1 MNPLVSLFFAKMF
14 FGKFRI
20 RAFASR
26 GSSLPYPLPARP
38 HRASMFLLSGCL
50 MAVLGS
56 LVPPARAQRSDPYA
70 GPAYEDSA
78 AVRRSRAAQEAE
90 EKVSLSAD
98 KIVEILRDEPGLMLQ
113 VKKLLVMKAYEQGRI
128 LDPADLT
135 DEALFRLLRED
146 NNIRILAT
154 REIEDRHYIRVKPS
168 EEEIEREKREAE
180 LGSQRGLIRTSIG
193 KAPEL
198 SARAKAN
205 GNQEDAYWST
215 RDETFWMGPKEVPNS
230 PGVLNGPIDQ
240 YSLPNAYPANPQIPA
255 PQNSSPNSP
264 ARQLDLAGLQ
274 SGGGGSN
281 FDNFQESG
289 GMNTGNL
296 LSQISPDQL
305 PALLSV
311 NNSMNS
317 DSGLPPGLGAAG
329 LGAKNGLPGSSGID
343 PSVLSGLLGQSSG
356 SGLDSLPRP
365 APPSQQASLEYPR
378 RRVPSPSDLNE
389 DRPLISHR
397 PNPYADVPSL
407 YDLYAQ
413 VARRPAKLE
422 RFGTDVF
429 RNGTGNLDK
438 LPMDMP
444 AGPDYVIGPG
454 DGLVIELSGSM
465 SQHLQRIVDRQG
477 RVALPEVGALQV
489 AGRSLGDVQHVMQ
502 AALRTQFRDINADV
516 SVARIRTVRCY
527 VVGDVESPGAYDI
540 SALSTPLNALYAAGG
555 PTARGSLRH
564 LRQYRG
570 RTLVQELDAYDLLLH
585 GVHDELARIQSG
597 DTILVSPIGPEVTVE
612 GMVQRP
618 AIYELAGEK
627 SLSEVLQLA
636 GGVLPSGTL
645 RHVDL
650 ERLVAH
656 ESRSML
662 RLDLPVGNDPQ
673 AVGKAL
679 DEFQVQDGDK
689 IRISPILPYADKT
702 VYVDG
707 HVFHPGKYPYHEG
720 MKVTDILQS
729 YGDLLPEPSR
739 RHAEIIRLQAPDYT
753 PMVLAFNLGDAMD
766 GKDQNLILQPFD
778 TIRIFGRFD
787 FEDAPVITVTG
798 AVRDPGD
805 HITNGE
811 TRLRD
816 AVYLAGGVSLD
827 AELGDAQIFRKTEDG
842 KLKVFS
848 VDLRK
853 ALTGELADNVLLEP
867 KDRVF
872 VHPSQTKLD
881 PATVLIQGEVPRPGK
896 YPLGE
901 GMTAAE
907 LVKVAGGFKRGAY
920 TDMADLTHYEV
931 VEGTNVAG
939 ESVEVPIAKALAG
952 EPDSDRRLHDGD
964 VLTIRQL
971 AGWNDIQATIAVKGE
986 VLHPGT
992 YGIKEGEKLSSV
1004 IARAGGLRGD
1014 AYPYGAIFQ
1023 RTQVRDIEE
1032 MNRSEL
1038 LRQVQSDGAS
1048 LALVGETD
1056 ADQKLAKEAAVSQWQ
1071 TTIRKLQDTPP
1082 GGRLVIHISKNT
1094 KRWANTSADLELRAG
1109 DSIYIPKRPSMVMV
1123 DGSVYNPTAVSF
1135 KPGRDAEWYLK
1146 QAGGPTN
1153 VANKKAVFRGGRLG
1167 RLIQRRRGE
1176 SGVAAGRHGH
1186 GPGESIQR
1194 HHPMEVDLGS
1204 CSVGVRGGHC
1214 DSGRTKFLSGSDA

>member
-1 MNPLVSLFFAKMF
+1 MNPLVSTV
-14 FGKFRI
+14 FGKFRNP
-20 RAFASR
+20 ALASR
-26 GSSLPYPLPARP
+26 GSRLRYHLPTRP
-38 HRASMFLLSGCL
+38 HRASIFLLSGIL
-50 MAVLGS
+50 LAVLCS
-56 LVPPARAQRSDPYA
+56 LVPQAGAQRSDPYA

-98 KIVEILRDEPGLMLQ
+98 KIVEILRDEPGLLLQ

-135 DEALFRLLRED
+135 DDALFRLLRED
-146 NNIRILAT
+146 NNVRILAT

-168 EEEIEREKREAE
+168 EEEIEKEKREAE
-180 LGSQRGLIRTSIG
+180 LGTQRGLTRTSIG

-198 SARAKAN
+198 SAQARAK
-205 GNQEDAYWST
+205 GNQEDAYWAT
-215 RDETFWMGPKEVPNS
+215 REETYWVKPKDLQNS

-240 YSLPNAYPANPQIPA
+240 YSLPNANPQNPQIPA
-255 PQNSSPNSP
+255 PQNSIPNGS
-264 ARQLDLAGLQ
+264 ARQLDLASLQ
-274 SGGGGSN
+274 SNGGQSN
-281 FDNFQESG
+281 FDTFQELG
-289 GMNTGNL
+289 GMNTGSL
-296 LSQISPDQL
+296 LSQITPDQL
-305 PALLSV
+305 PGLLSV
-311 NNSMNS
+311 NSMAS
-317 DSGLPPGLGAAG
+317 ESGLNSGLGASA
-329 LGAKNGLPGSSGID
+329 LGGKTGLPGASGLDPNLLSS
-343 PSVLSGLLGQSSG
+343 LLGQSSA
-356 SGLDSLPRP
+356 SGIDSQPRP
-365 APPSQQASLEYPR
+365 APPSERASLDYPR
-378 RRVPSPSDLNE
+378 RRVPSPSDLNQ
-389 DRPLISHR
+389 DRPLISRR

-413 VARRPAKLE
+413 VARRPAVLE

-477 RVALPEVGALQV
+477 RVALPEVGAVQV
-489 AGRSLGDVQHVMQ
+489 AGRSVGDVQQLMQ
-502 AALRTQFRDINADV
+502 SALRTQFRDISADV

-570 RTLVQELDAYDLLLH
+570 KTLVQELDAYDLLLH

-673 AVGKAL
+673 AISKAL

-689 IRISPILPYADKT
+689 IRISPILPYTDKT

-729 YGDLLPEPSR
+729 YSDLLPEPSR

-766 GKDQNLILQPFD
+766 GKDQNLVLQPFD
-778 TIRIFGRFD
+778 TIRVFGRFD
-787 FEDAPVITVTG
+787 FEDAPVITVSG

-816 AVYLAGGVSLD
+816 AVYLAGGVSPD
-827 AELGDAQIFRKTEDG
+827 AQLGDAQVFRKTDDG

-853 ALTGELADNVLLEP
+853 ALTGELADNVLLQP

-881 PATVLIQGEVPRPGK
+881 PATVLIQGEVARPGK

-907 LVKVAGGFKRGAY
+907 LVQVAGGFKRGAY
-920 TDMADLTHYEV
+920 TEMADLTHYEV
-931 VEGTNVAG
+931 VRGSNVAG

-952 EPDSDRRLHDGD
+952 EADTDLRLHDGD
-964 VLTIRQL
+964 VLTIRQV
-971 AGWNDIQATIAVKGE
+971 AGWNDIQATITVKGE

-992 YGIKEGEKLSSV
+992 YGIKEGEKLSSI

-1023 RTQVRDIEE
+1023 RTQVRDLEE
-1032 MNRSEL
+1032 KNRSEL
-1038 LRQVQSDGAS
+1038 LRQVQSDGS
-1048 LALVGETD
+1048 TLALVPDGD
-1056 ADQKLAKEAAVSQWQ
+1056 ADQKLAKEAALSQWQ
-1071 TTIRKLQDTPP
+1071 TTIRNLQDTPP
-1082 GGRLVIHISKNT
+1082 GGRLVIHISKNI
-1094 KRWANTSADLELRAG
+1094 KRWTNTSADLEVRAG

-1135 KPGRDAEWYLK
+1135 KPGRDADWYLR

-1153 VANKKAVFRGGRLG
+1153 TANKKAVFVVRADGSVVGKSGGLFSGGVEKTALQPGDMVMVPEKAFSGTTRWKSTLEAAQLAYAVG
-1167 RLIQRRRGE
+1167 IAIQ
-1176 SGVAAGRHGH
+1176 VAR
-1186 GPGESIQR
+1186 S
-1194 HHPMEVDLGS
+1194 
-1204 CSVGVRGGHC
+1204 
-1214 DSGRTKFLSGSDA
+1214 F